1 MYLSQKHIYQSYYTL
16 VKGKISNNNTSQEN
30 QWLHNIFI
38 LSRTENCTEM
48 VCLKNCSWNNTGN
61 TVPNCPTTTTNG
73 PVTTVHHD
81 TTRPHHHHC
90 KHHHNSKHHHHK
102 RPFHPSS
109 NEHDQR
115 QQNDSLRY
123 VKLFHLFRSLE
134 IYLLRCN
141 SHPSKDEE
149 SEEGQSKVSCIE
161 YSCICILY
169 LIQNKD

>member
-1 MYLSQKHIYQSYYTL
+1 MLQQGLTVNAGLIQDKLDNMCSFGNANYSL
-16 VKGKISNNNTSQEN
+16 GSN
-30 QWLHNIFI
+30 
-38 LSRTENCTEM
+38 RTENCTEM

-109 NEHDQR
+109 NEHDQC
-115 QQNDSLRY
+115 QQNDSLRA
-123 VKLFHLFRSLE
+123 VAVLW
-134 IYLLRCN
+134 
-141 SHPSKDEE
+141 
-149 SEEGQSKVSCIE
+149 
-161 YSCICILY
+161 
-169 LIQNKD
+169 